1 MKKAFN
7 RITNITIAMSI
18 LAIIIGL
25 VLIFY
30 PAMSLRTL
38 GIVGA
43 VYLVLNGIMM
53 IILEA
58 RLSKIYVPFESMMT
72 SILSIV
78 LGIVLFVYPGS
89 ASILLTIAFGVW
101 MIVSSINSI
110 KLALFLKRIK
120 DFPSI
125 LMIILSVLEII
136 LGILVIANPFEASI
150 TLTLYL
156 GIMLI
161 IHSIFN
167 IIDVIVLKKN
177 VKGKEKIIKEILSK
191 INID

>member
-7 RITNITIAMSI
+7 RITNTTIAMSI

-136 LGILVIANPFEASI
+136 LGILVIVNPFEASI

>member
-177 VKGKEKIIKEILSK
+177 VKGKEKAVKEILSK
-191 INID
+191 FNID